1 MSKAYA
7 EFNTALMIFLAGLVV
22 SFGVIVPIIHALR
35 LLRVARERKI
45 PATAVLVDAVWIIFK
60 ESMIVFIFLYMINA
74 AGFPIFDYA
83 NQFFSHIDKTKTSS
97 TGSVT
102 LPSPSSF

>member
-1 MSKAYA
+1 
-7 EFNTALMIFLAGLVV
+7 
-22 SFGVIVPIIHALR
+22 
-35 LLRVARERKI
+35 
-45 PATAVLVDAVWIIFK
+45 
-60 ESMIVFIFLYMINA
+60 MINA